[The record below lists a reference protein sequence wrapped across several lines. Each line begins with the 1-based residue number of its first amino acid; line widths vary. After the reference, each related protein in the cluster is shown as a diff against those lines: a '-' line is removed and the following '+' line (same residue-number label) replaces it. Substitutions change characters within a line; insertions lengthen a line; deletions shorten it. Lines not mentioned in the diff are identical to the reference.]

1 MTDTR
6 PSAVGPGRVAVVT
19 GAASGIGLAL
29 SRRFAA
35 EGMAVVLADVEEPA
49 LAAAAAELSEQGA
62 RVRAVVTDVS
72 DAAQVDALRDQA
84 LDAFGAVH
92 VLCNNAGVGG
102 PHGLLWEV

>member
-1 MTDTR
+1 VTGAS

-49 LAAAAAELSEQGA
+49 LTAAAAELSGQGA
-62 RVRAVVTDVS
+62 QVRAVVTDVS
-72 DAAQVDALRDQA
+72 DAAQVDRHRDAALE
-84 LDAFGAVH
+84 AFGAVH
-92 VLCNNAGVGG
+92 VV
-102 PHGLLWEV
+102 